1 MGNCGSKREPAG
13 AAASDM
19 ITIGTTDKTD
29 AYAQLDGEGY
39 VMMVM
44 IIYTCR
50 ELFFKLLLLV
60 GIIVDEL
67 NMFRREI
74 VVSEKARY
82 YPCSV
87 TISLM

>member
-13 AAASDM
+13 AASDM

-39 VMMVM
+39 VMIMMM

-60 GIIVDEL
+60 GVKL
-67 NMFRREI
+67 
-74 VVSEKARY
+74 
-82 YPCSV
+82 
-87 TISLM
+87 LL